1 MRQDCIKITCDNC
14 GEEIVVM
21 TYNGEPDASQTKDWN
36 LNGLSYTGIKHDFC
50 PECTRKWKGMMW
62 NFWGEKKYD

>member
-21 TYNGEPDASQTKDWN
+21 THNGEPDVSQAKDWN
-36 LNGLSYTGIKHDFC
+36 LNGLSYTVIGHDFC
-50 PECTRKWKGMMW
+50 PECTRKWKCMMR

>member
-21 TYNGEPDASQTKDWN
+21 TYNGEPDASQAKK
-36 LNGLSYTGIKHDFC
+36 LEF
-50 PECTRKWKGMMW
+50 KWAQLYG
-62 NFWGEKKYD
+62 N

>member
-21 TYNGEPDASQTKDWN
+21 TYNGEPDASQAKNWN
-36 LNGLSYTGIKHDFC
+36 LNGLSYTGMLDYHQLELNMTSVLSVLGNGKV
-50 PECTRKWKGMMW
+50 
-62 NFWGEKKYD
+62 